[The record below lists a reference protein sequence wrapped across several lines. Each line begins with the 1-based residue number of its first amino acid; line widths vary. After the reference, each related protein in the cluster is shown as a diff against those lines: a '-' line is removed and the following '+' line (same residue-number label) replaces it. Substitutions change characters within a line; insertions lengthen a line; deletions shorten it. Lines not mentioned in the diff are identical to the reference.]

1 MSSSSPPVRPPRR
14 TPQPSRPVTRNVSI
28 LSKRNTKSLW
38 KMIRSMIIPTRLV
51 TAFASCGGGGNSVA
65 ARRKRRLD
73 RAMKNGG
80 QAPLERRIISSPPVE
95 ALANLSLAEE
105 VVEPES
111 QIQTQTVEV
120 QIEIVP
126 NAEATTT
133 VTSPTDGDISLGN
146 TGSTADT
153 ADNTVESVQPP
164 PPPPPE
170 EIIVRLREKK
180 DSATDR
186 SSIVDADKF
195 HGWRKSSIDVNTEPP
210 LTLSM
215 RVEFERSI
223 GNSSGLYGYGGGL
236 VARLFTC
243 DLGLGRFIPIDE
255 LVLHSDFHDKGIKAG
270 FICIICRDDFLE
282 LPDAQGDE
290 GHMVATKCGHLYH
303 ETCLQSWFASKSRK
317 KTNGATNPGQPCP
330 HCQSP
335 IQYEDI
341 IRLFPAQV

>member
-1 MSSSSPPVRPPRR
+1 MCPYFRKGIPNRY
-14 TPQPSRPVTRNVSI
+14 VSAKWKYLKYTLDLNHMVI
-28 LSKRNTKSLW
+28 ISG

-215 RVEFERSI
+215 SYFS
-223 GNSSGLYGYGGGL
+223 N
-236 VARLFTC
+236 
-243 DLGLGRFIPIDE
+243 
-255 LVLHSDFHDKGIKAG
+255 
-270 FICIICRDDFLE
+270 
-282 LPDAQGDE
+282 
-290 GHMVATKCGHLYH
+290 
-303 ETCLQSWFASKSRK
+303 
-317 KTNGATNPGQPCP
+317 
-330 HCQSP
+330 
-335 IQYEDI
+335 
-341 IRLFPAQV
+341 